1 MSKVKSILIGAVV
14 GAAMFMSSYSAKAQV
29 VDNVRSC
36 EYFGKAMFHA
46 AKMRDSGVSLSY
58 TLGVL
63 DEAVGHLLSRNP
75 DLYNHLYNQTM
86 LVYRDGWKPP
96 YVVEDEYMSWCI
108 DGLMKK

>member
-14 GAAMFMSSYSAKAQV
+14 GAAMFMSSYSARAQV
-29 VDNVRSC
+29 VNNVQSC
-36 EYFGKAMFHA
+36 EHFGKAMSHV
-46 AKMRDSGVSLSY
+46 AKMRDSGVSLSSA
-58 TLGVL
+58 LGVL
-63 DEAVGHLLSRNP
+63 DEAVGDLLSRNP

-96 YVVEDEYMSWCI
+96 YVVQSQYMRSCI